1 MSSMW
6 LIVIVLFLHPNIVY
20 ASAPVDLELLFN
32 NGLKNFITS
41 ESVISKSANSETCVN
56 PLILNGVDQP
66 DEDDAWEEHLNEAYP
81 K

>member
-1 MSSMW
+1 MW

-32 NGLKNFITS
+32 NGLKKFITS
-41 ESVISKSANSETCVN
+41 EPVISKTANRETCLN
-56 PLILNGVDQP
+56 PSILNEAEQA